1 MKYLCFFL
9 SCRKFY
15 LVCDI
20 IICDPDN
27 DLTLSNSQVCVV
39 GIGSEIYITR
49 GVWLINGYRS
59 LDY

>member
-9 SCRKFY
+9 SWRKFY

-20 IICDPDN
+20 IICDPDS

-39 GIGSEIYITR
+39 GIEKMGCDR
-49 GVWLINGYRS
+49 
-59 LDY
+59 